1 MVALTKKA
9 GLSLQEEKLVSQAVY
24 DGIMS
29 KDPDM
34 QKEAADIVD
43 DYTRLR
49 VREEAYVDQVLAP
62 IPITNDDLDRQY
74 DDEKNVKIVDMEP
87 DSAGALAVP
96 LGSTPMTYTI
106 RARRYKVQMSRRQT
120 QRYQKDVSALRTW
133 IMDIRQ
139 VFADNSIKDIHFARD
154 RAWQRAVDALNPTA
168 GVVNPMTGVAMY
180 KELSGGINRNSGW
193 DMTKVT
199 RDTPYAIAPKVAVT
213 NHVTIIDFLKFD
225 RVEFGGDI
233 AERVMKNG
241 VAEIEGLYGLNWV
254 VTIKKTLVP
263 NNHVYLYPDP
273 SFLGKHFVLE
283 QPTMHIKREAFMV
296 EFFTYEESGSTIG
309 HIGSSGHVKFV
320 A

>member
-1 MVALTKKA
+1 MSTLVKKA
-9 GLSLQEEKLVSQAVY
+9 GISQEEEKLISQAVY
-24 DGIMS
+24 EGLS
-29 KDPDM
+29 SRDPDM
-34 QKEAADIVD
+34 QKEAADAID

-49 VREEAYVDQVLAP
+49 VREEAYVDQVLP
-62 IPITNDDLDRQY
+62 PITITSDDLDRQY

-87 DSAGALAVP
+87 DSCGALAVP

-139 VFADNSIKDIHFARD
+139 VFADNSIKDIHYSRD
-154 RAWQRAVDALNPTA
+154 RAWQRAVDALNPVA
-168 GVVNPMTGVAMY
+168 GQVNAMTGVAMY
-180 KELSGGINRNSGW
+180 KKLPGGINRNSGW

-199 RDTPYAIAPKVAVT
+199 RDTQYAIAPKVAVT

-254 VTIKKTLVP
+254 VTIKKALLP
-263 NNHVYLYPDP
+263 NNHVYLYPDTQ
-273 SFLGKHFVLE
+273 FLGKHFVLE
-283 QPTMHIKREAFMV
+283 QPTMHIKREAYMV
-296 EFFTYEESGSTIG
+296 EFFTYEESGATIG
-309 HIGSSGHVKFV
+309 HTGSSGHVEFV